1 MFQSQSSY
9 EICTS
14 KKETYFGF
22 KFHAFTNIDGLLT
35 DYIITPDNIDDRDAV
50 QDLCEKYNSISIIG
64 EKRHV
69 NKRLTIELKFKKE
82 DIVKKTIQKK

>member
-50 QDLCEKYNSISIIG
+50 
-64 EKRHV
+64 
-69 NKRLTIELKFKKE
+69 
-82 DIVKKTIQKK
+82 